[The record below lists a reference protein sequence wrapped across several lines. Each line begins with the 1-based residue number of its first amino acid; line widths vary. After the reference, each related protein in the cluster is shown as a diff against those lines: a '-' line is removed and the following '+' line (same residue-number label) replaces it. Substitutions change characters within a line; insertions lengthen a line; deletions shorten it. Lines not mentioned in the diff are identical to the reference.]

1 MGKMPLEKLSFG
13 KLQLGKLYIWYVATW
28 ERITWEVALR
38 KMALGKYL
46 TPKGTVDVIFVTMNE
61 LMNLI
66 LVGMSSSD
74 RFFTLSPSKLKHYL
88 YVVKLNVSFMHNKDF
103 KIKFFF
109 DVNLE
114 FSYEIERV
122 IFLN

>member
-1 MGKMPLEKLSFG
+1 MGKYL
-13 KLQLGKLYIWYVATW
+13 
-28 ERITWEVALR
+28 WEVALR

>member
-13 KLQLGKLYIWYVATW
+13 KLPLGKLYIWQVATW
-28 ERITWEVALR
+28 EMVTWEVALR
-38 KMALGKYL
+38 KMPLGKYL

-88 YVVKLNVSFMHNKDF
+88 FVVELNVSIMHNNDLD
-103 KIKFFF
+103 KFFLLIY
-109 DVNLE
+109 NL
-114 FSYEIERV
+114 V
-122 IFLN
+122 TK